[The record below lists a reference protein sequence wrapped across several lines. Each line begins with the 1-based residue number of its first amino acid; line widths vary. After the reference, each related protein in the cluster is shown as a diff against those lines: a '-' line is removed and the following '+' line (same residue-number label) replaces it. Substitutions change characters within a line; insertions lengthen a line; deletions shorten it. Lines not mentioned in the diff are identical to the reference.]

1 MTRETL
7 EIELKKAEVPD
18 YIYNLTGQG
27 KKDECLCLEKIGDKW
42 SVYYL
47 ERGVKTTNEIFDTEN
62 DACQFLYAELL
73 D

>member
-7 EIELKKAEVPD
+7 EKELKK
-18 YIYNLTGQG
+18 
-27 KKDECLCLEKIGDKW
+27 LEFQIIFIIWQDREKRMSVYVWKKIGDKW

-62 DACQFLYAELL
+62 DACQFLYAELM